1 MNLREVL
8 RKAVD
13 GLMQMNG
20 NSVLLDTNIV
30 ISHFRG
36 FNENIQR
43 HLEAE
48 GKIFI
53 PLTVFGEL
61 MAGAYRSK
69 NKEKSVDQIH
79 IFLKIAALLIP
90 DEITAIH
97 YGEIYAEMA
106 DKGTPIPQ
114 NDLWIAALAREHQ
127 IPLVTRDQHFDRIRD
142 MKILKW

>member
-1 MNLREVL
+1 MNLKKIL
-8 RKAVD
+8 RKVVD
-13 GLMQMNG
+13 ELMKMNG
-20 NSVLLDTNIV
+20 SSVLLDTNIV

-79 IFLKIAALLIP
+79 IFLKVAALLVP

-114 NDLWIAALAREHQ
+114 NDLWIAAYQR
-127 IPLVTRDQHFDRIRD
+127 T
-142 MKILKW
+142 